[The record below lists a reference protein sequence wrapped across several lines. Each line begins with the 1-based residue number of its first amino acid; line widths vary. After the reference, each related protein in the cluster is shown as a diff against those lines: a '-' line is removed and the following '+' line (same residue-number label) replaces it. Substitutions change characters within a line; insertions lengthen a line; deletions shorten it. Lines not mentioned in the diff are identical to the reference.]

1 MVKKLSLLIL
11 SVLLA
16 GTWIPIASANSG
28 IYKYIDKD
36 GRVTY
41 ANRPISGSTK
51 VPATPFSQNTST
63 PKTKTPHSF
72 PRVNDTV
79 QKDRDIMRRQI
90 IAQELANEKKLLF
103 SIQKNL
109 SQANSNLINY
119 PDKIKN
125 LQDKLML
132 HQRNI
137 AALTKELANPNL

>member
-1 MVKKLSLLIL
+1 MVKKLSLFMLPILLI
-11 SVLLA
+11 S
-16 GTWIPIASANSG
+16 TWIPITSASSG

-51 VPATPFSQNTST
+51 VPATPFSQNTNTS
-63 PKTKTPHSF
+63 KTKTPHSF
-72 PRVNDTV
+72 PRVNNTV
-79 QKDRDIMRRQI
+79 QKDRDVMRRQI
-90 IAQELANEKKLLF
+90 IVQELSTEKKLLF

-109 SQANSNLINY
+109 SQANPNLINY
-119 PDKIKN
+119 PEKIKH
-125 LQDKLML
+125 LQDKLLL